1 MTRSNPWISKAD
13 WTPLPKGEIDVWK
26 FSLALRENDRNILS
40 QDELERF
47 DRTDSKPKHE
57 RKIAGRAQ
65 LRRILSLY
73 TSTDPSEI
81 SFEYGQNQKPLLPKH
96 SDLSFNLSHSG
107 NMGLVAVT
115 YSRRVGIDLEYLE
128 AERPFSKIA
137 ERFLTKSE
145 NDFINGYPE
154 EERSRAFYRIWTLN
168 EAYLKALGTGLSVSS
183 NDFSIVPNDSKGK
196 FLKETTVPGDV
207 PQNWI
212 FETLEAGPAHIG
224 VVCFEAPLGNIR
236 YWNI

>member
-65 LRRILSLY
+65 LRKILSLY

-115 YSRRVGIDLEYLE
+115 YSRRVGIDLEHLE

-154 EERSRAFYRIWTLN
+154 EDRSRAFYRIWTLN

-183 NDFSIVPNDSKGK
+183 NDFSIVPDNDRGR
-196 FLKETTVPGDV
+196 FLQDTKVADDPT
-207 PQNWI
+207 QKWM
-212 FETLEAGPAHIG
+212 FETIKADNSYLGAL
-224 VVCFEAPLGNIR
+224 CFEDLDTATR
-236 YWNI
+236 FWKV